1 MDKVAPER
9 RQAIRVAR
17 GSGLNPA
24 PADSIGSEVR
34 WRISRSVAR
43 ALQAGLMSFTI
54 AHLSDPHLG
63 PLPTFRL
70 RDFTAKRAMGYVNWK
85 RGRERLNDMGM
96 LKRLVADLRVQKP
109 DHVAMT
115 GDVVNI
121 GLPAEFAAG
130 AAWMHTLGEPGDV
143 SFTPGNHDAYAHRSM
158 PYLTAAFAPWT
169 IGDEGEGRSPGSYP
183 FLRVRGN
190 VALIGLSSGVPT
202 GPLMATGR
210 MGKEQMARFA
220 KMLEETRAR
229 GLARVVL
236 IHHPPL
242 LSGAT
247 PMRNLTDARDFEAIV
262 SARGAEVIL
271 HGHNHKRSV
280 AHLRSSAAATPDG
293 RIPVIGVPSASSTA
307 KSARQRAAYHLVRLD
322 FEDAVWRIS
331 VRARGLMP
339 NGGEIGERDEVLV

>member
-1 MDKVAPER
+1 
-9 RQAIRVAR
+9 
-17 GSGLNPA
+17 
-24 PADSIGSEVR
+24 
-34 WRISRSVAR
+34 
-43 ALQAGLMSFTI
+43 MSFTI

-63 PLPTFRL
+63 PLPAFRL

-96 LKRLVADLRVQKP
+96 LKRLVADMVGQKP

-121 GLPAEFAAG
+121 GLPAEFSAA
-130 AAWMHTLGEPGDV
+130 AAWMHTLGDPRDV
-143 SFTPGNHDAYAHRSM
+143 SFTPGNHDAYTHRSM
-158 PYLTAAFAPWT
+158 PYLAAALAPWT
-169 IGDEGEGRSPGSYP
+169 SSDEGAASLGAFP
-183 FLRVRGN
+183 FLRVRGA

-210 MGKEQMARFA
+210 MGLGQMARFA
-220 KMLEETRAR
+220 ELLDETRAR

-247 PMRNLTDARDFEAIV
+247 TMRNLIDAREFEAIV
-262 SARGAEVIL
+262 VERGAEMIL

-280 AHLRSSAAATPDG
+280 AHLKSDAAATIDR
-293 RIPVIGVPSASSTA
+293 RIPVIGVPSASSTSKA
-307 KSARQRAAYHLVRLD
+307 LRQRAAYHLIELAR
-322 FEDAVWRIS
+322 ENGAWRIS
-331 VRARGLMP
+331 ARARGLMP
-339 NGGEIGERDEVLV
+339 SGGEIGERGDVAV

>member
-1 MDKVAPER
+1 
-9 RQAIRVAR
+9 
-17 GSGLNPA
+17 
-24 PADSIGSEVR
+24 
-34 WRISRSVAR
+34 
-43 ALQAGLMSFTI
+43 MSFTI

-63 PLPTFRL
+63 PLPAFRL

-96 LKRLVADLRVQKP
+96 LKRLVADMAGQKP

-121 GLPAEFAAG
+121 GLPAEFAAA
-130 AAWMHTLGEPGDV
+130 AAWMHTLGNSRDV

-158 PYLTAAFAPWT
+158 PYLTAALAPWT
-169 IGDEGEGRSPGSYP
+169 TSDDGEGRPPGAFP
-183 FLRVRGN
+183 FLRVRGH

-210 MGKEQMARFA
+210 MGKSQMARFA
-220 KMLEETRAR
+220 RLLDETRAR

-242 LSGAT
+242 LAGAT
-247 PMRNLTDARDFEAIV
+247 TMRNLTDARDFEAVI
-262 SARGAEVIL
+262 AEHGAEVIL

-280 AHLRSSAAATPDG
+280 AHLKSDAAATLSG
-293 RIPVIGVPSASSTA
+293 RIPVIGVPSASSTSKA
-307 KSARQRAAYHLVRLD
+307 ARQRAAYHLIRL
-322 FEDAVWRIS
+322 EPEGGAWRIS

-339 NGGEIGERDEVLV
+339 NGGEIGERDEIAV

>member
-1 MDKVAPER
+1 
-9 RQAIRVAR
+9 
-17 GSGLNPA
+17 
-24 PADSIGSEVR
+24 
-34 WRISRSVAR
+34 
-43 ALQAGLMSFTI
+43 MSFTI

-63 PLPTFRL
+63 PLPALRL

-96 LKRLVADLRVQKP
+96 LKRLVADMASQKP

-130 AAWMHTLGEPGDV
+130 AAWMHTLGAPADV

-158 PYLTAAFAPWT
+158 PYLAAAFAPWT
-169 IGDEGEGRSPGSYP
+169 TSDERDGRPPGSFP
-183 FLRVRGN
+183 FLRVRDN

-210 MGKEQMARFA
+210 MGKDQMARFA
-220 KMLEETRAR
+220 KMLDETRAR

-242 LSGAT
+242 RSGAT
-247 PMRNLTDARDFEAIV
+247 TMRNMTDARDFEAIV
-262 SARGAEVIL
+262 AQHGAEVIL

-280 AHLRSSAAATPDG
+280 AHLKSTAAATLGG
-293 RIPVIGVPSASSTA
+293 RIPVIGVPAASSTS
-307 KSARQRAAYHLVRLD
+307 KVARQRAAYHLVRLQL
-322 FEDAVWRIS
+322 EGSLWRIS

-339 NGGEIGERDEVLV
+339 NGGEIGEREEIMV

>member
-1 MDKVAPER
+1 MT
-9 RQAIRVAR
+9 
-17 GSGLNPA
+17 
-24 PADSIGSEVR
+24 
-34 WRISRSVAR
+34 
-43 ALQAGLMSFTI
+43 FTI

-63 PLPTFRL
+63 PMPRFRL

-96 LKRLVADLRVQKP
+96 LKRLVADLINEKP

-121 GLPAEFAAG
+121 GLPAEFSAG
-130 AAWMHTLGEPGDV
+130 AAWMHTLGVPEDV

-158 PYLTAAFAPWT
+158 PYLTAAFAPWMAS
-169 IGDEGEGRSPGSYP
+169 DKGEGLPAGGFP
-183 FLRVRGN
+183 FLRVRGEI
-190 VALIGLSSGVPT
+190 ALIGLSSGVPT
-202 GPLMATGR
+202 GPLMATGS
-210 MGKEQMARFA
+210 MGHEQRAHFA
-220 KMLEETRAR
+220 AMLDDTRKR

-247 PMRNLTDARDFEAIV
+247 AMRNMTDAREFEAVI
-262 SARGAEVIL
+262 AQHGAEVIL

-280 AHLRSSAAATPDG
+280 AHLKSGAAATEGG

-307 KSARQRAAYHLVRLD
+307 KSLRHRAAYHLVRLERD
-322 FEDAVWRIS
+322 GGLWRTS
-331 VRARGLMP
+331 VRARGLAP
-339 NGGEIGERDEVLV
+339 NGGEIGERDEIAV

>member
-1 MDKVAPER
+1 
-9 RQAIRVAR
+9 
-17 GSGLNPA
+17 
-24 PADSIGSEVR
+24 
-34 WRISRSVAR
+34 
-43 ALQAGLMSFTI
+43 MSFTI

-63 PLPTFRL
+63 PLPTLRL

-96 LKRLVADLRVQKP
+96 LKRLVADLRAEKP

-130 AAWMHTLGEPGDV
+130 AAWMHTLGAPRDV

-158 PYLTAAFAPWT
+158 PYLAAAFAPWT
-169 IGDEGEGRSPGSYP
+169 TGDDSETRAPGGFPYV
-183 FLRVRGN
+183 RVRGRI
-190 VALIGLSSGVPT
+190 ALIGLSSGVPT

-210 MGKEQMARFA
+210 MGQEQMARFA
-220 KMLEETRAR
+220 QLLDETRAR

-242 LSGAT
+242 RSGAS
-247 PMRNLTDARDFEAIV
+247 PMRNMTDAGDFEAIV
-262 SARGAEVIL
+262 ARHGAEVIL
-271 HGHNHKRSV
+271 HGHNHRRSV
-280 AHLRSSAAATPDG
+280 AHLKSDAAGTTSG
-293 RIPVIGVPSASSTA
+293 RIPVIGAPSASSTSMA
-307 KSARQRAAYHLVRLD
+307 PRQRAAYHLVRLEPD
-322 FEDAVWRIS
+322 GAAWRIS

-339 NGGEIGERDEVLV
+339 NGGEIGEREALVV